1 MGHPLEREKLGG
13 GPIERSRWRLK
24 ISRPTTTPSA
34 PLPRHETQLRDSG
47 TDRAGY
53 YGATFACAELI
64 DFPLVSAAS
73 CLWTTSDS
81 LTVTLDY
88 RATCIPGD
96 NVTVLGGLLKPY
108 CSFSDCSCWPLANAS
123 GPVQLE
129 PPDTPLTPIA
139 VFVGSQSIG
148 SCSDVNVDLTTSIGS
163 GGRDWAVAEWAVN
176 SSLPDKNLTDIR
188 AFIAT
193 WNLAAQVEMMS
204 RIRMSRCLH
213 HEDVTVILPLA
224 AQPELVVPN
233 TLVSTMDDD
242 IAQLLFDDNDDAVAG
257 EAADDGGATYL
268 RLIEPGH
275 YYEFSVKLENFLGF
289 AASSPPFRVS
299 VAIGA
304 IPNLIITAGQQY
316 DMLVPAQLTIFAQ
329 ASAALCPGDKTGTT
343 ALIYEWTCSRE
354 DAVST
359 SVDPRYFKIDP
370 FGFNSTQ
377 SYSLQV
383 VVTDRLGLNNTA
395 TTKIEVGQSPLVA
408 AIDGG
413 DRIVGV
419 SEGLTLDA
427 SPSADPDAPNDASGL
442 LFAWSC
448 EVGDLATLYAGG
460 VCAGNLTG
468 DSVQTTALSATNLGT
483 YKYTVVVS
491 KVYRGVWR
499 NATSSATIE
508 VTYDVVP
515 PASIAAL
522 GIAKA
527 NPSERLLLVGSV
539 GPADLAVDTTWSL
552 ASGGLASG
560 DLSTSAT
567 TELTS
572 YVEVRVEASKWLRY
586 VLQHDIS
593 IYQYN
598 CMTHIRCR
606 DRNPSLVARS
616 LSAPNHPS
624 ADATRQGGRDGDP
637 VPRAAGGHAHR
648 GRLLPVPALCGVR
661 AGHRRG
667 FRDAGLLGA
676 RRPDERA
683 AIVGQAR
690 RHGERG

>member
-1 MGHPLEREKLGG
+1 M
-13 GPIERSRWRLK
+13 
-24 ISRPTTTPSA
+24 
-34 PLPRHETQLRDSG
+34 
-47 TDRAGY
+47 
-53 YGATFACAELI
+53 C
-64 DFPLVSAAS
+64 V
-73 CLWTTSDS
+73 
-81 LTVTLDY
+81 
-88 RATCIPGD
+88 PGD
-96 NVTVLGGLLKPY
+96 NVTVLADKLKPHCAY
-108 CSFSDCSCWPLANAS
+108 SDCSCWPLANAS
-123 GPVQLE
+123 GPVQLQ
-129 PPDTPLTPIA
+129 PPDTPLTPVA

-148 SCSDVNVDLTTSIGS
+148 SCSDFNVDLTTSIGS

-193 WNLAAQVEMMS
+193 WNLAAQVEMTS

-213 HEDVTVILPLA
+213 HKDVTVILPLA

-242 IAQLLFDDNDDAVAG
+242 IAQLLFDDDDDAAADD
-257 EAADDGGATYL
+257 AADDGGAIYL

-275 YYEFSVKLENFLGF
+275 YYEFSIKLENFLGF

-299 VAIGA
+299 VAIDA

-316 DMLVPAQLTIFAQ
+316 DMLVPAQLTVFAQ
-329 ASAALCPGDKTGTT
+329 ASAALCPGDKAGTA

-395 TTKIEVGQSPLVA
+395 TTKIVVGQSSLIA

-413 DRIVGV
+413 DRVVGV
-419 SEGLTLDA
+419 SEALVLDA
-427 SPSADPDAPNDASGL
+427 SPSADPDEPDDASGL
-442 LFAWSC
+442 VFVWSC

-460 VCAGNLTG
+460 VCAGNLTD
-468 DSVQTTALSATNLGT
+468 DSVQTIALSATNLGT
-483 YKYTVVVS
+483 FKYTVVVS

-499 NATSSATIE
+499 NATSSATMIE
-508 VTYDVVP
+508 VTYDMVP

-527 NPSERLLLVGSV
+527 NPSEKLVLVGSV
-539 GPADLAVDTTWSL
+539 GPAELAVDTTWSL

-567 TELTS
+567 TELMS
-572 YVEVRVEASKWLRY
+572 YVEVRVEVRP
-586 VLQHDIS
+586 
-593 IYQYN
+593 
-598 CMTHIRCR
+598 R
-606 DRNPSLVARS
+606 DRNPTLAARP
-616 LSAPNHPS
+616 LSAPPYLRRLHAPRRARRRPCTLCCLQERS
-624 ADATRQGGRDGDP
+624 
-637 VPRAAGGHAHR
+637 PRAAFISSSSPR
-648 GRLLPVPALCGVR
+648 RTRRAL
-661 AGHRRG
+661 
-667 FRDAGLLGA
+667 A
-676 RRPDERA
+676 RRP
-683 AIVGQAR
+683 
-690 RHGERG
+690 